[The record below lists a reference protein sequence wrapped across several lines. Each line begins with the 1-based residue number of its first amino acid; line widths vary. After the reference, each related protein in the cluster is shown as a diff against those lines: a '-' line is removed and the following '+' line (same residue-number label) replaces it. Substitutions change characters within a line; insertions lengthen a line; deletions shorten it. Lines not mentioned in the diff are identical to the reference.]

1 MFYPMFI
8 VKVELVNQLVGY
20 FNTVPLKTF
29 LKACI

>member
-20 FNTVPLKTF
+20 LNTVPLKKN